1 MKINVDVH
9 IDTNKLSQQFEALKD
24 DEVMRQIHNLFFK
37 MCDPYVPMS
46 EGILAHTNVE
56 ITKDHVKYDQPYAHY
71 MYMGEVY
78 GPNYPIKEGGEVV
91 GFFTNPYGKK
101 APIIEGGIIVGWY
114 SPPHKHP
121 TGRAIN
127 YDKKEHPLASKEWDK
142 AMMRDNGEVFLKA
155 VEDILL
161 KKCKELYG

>member
-1 MKINVDVH
+1 MKVHIDVH
-9 IDTNKLSQQFEALKD
+9 MDTNKLAQQFEALKD
-24 DEVMRQIHNLFFK
+24 DEVMRQIHNEFFRQ
-37 MCDPYVPMS
+37 CDPYVPMS
-46 EGILAHTNVE
+46 EGILSHVNVE
-56 ITKDHVKYDQPYAHY
+56 ITKDYVKYGQPYAHY
-71 MYMGEVY
+71 MYMGEIY

-127 YDKKEHPLASKEWDK
+127 YSTEKHELASKEWDK
-142 AMMRDNGEVFLKA
+142 AMMRDKGDVFLNEVK
-155 VEDILL
+155 DIIMQ
-161 KKCKELYG
+161 KFKELYG